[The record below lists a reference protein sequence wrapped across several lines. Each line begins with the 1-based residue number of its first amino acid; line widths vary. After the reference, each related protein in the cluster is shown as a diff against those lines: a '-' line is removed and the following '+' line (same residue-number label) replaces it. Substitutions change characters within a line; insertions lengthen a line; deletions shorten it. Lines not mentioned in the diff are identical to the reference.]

1 MNRERNVMAYDFPTL
16 ARRQPIIRKGVSR
29 RFMIG
34 LSIGAVVASTFDK
47 SVFASGPRKLVV
59 LGDSLSA
66 GYELP
71 PDAAYP
77 SQLEAALKGKG
88 LSVVVENAGVSGDTS
103 SGGLDRLDW
112 SVADGTSGVIVALG
126 ANDALRGIDPAITR
140 QNIETMITKLKTRKI
155 AVFLIGMV
163 APPNNG
169 EAYGKAFNALYAE
182 LAAKHGV
189 PLYPFFL
196 DGVMTV
202 PGMQLPDGMHPTREG
217 VAEMVKRTQPMIET
231 WLAAMQ

>member
-1 MNRERNVMAYDFPTL
+1 MAYGLSTVTGH
-16 ARRQPIIRKGVSR
+16 QPIIRKDVSR
-29 RFMIG
+29 RFLLG
-34 LSIGAVVASTFDK
+34 LAVGGIWLGSAFTSVHSIS
-47 SVFASGPRKLVV
+47 PRKLVV

-77 SQLEAALKGKG
+77 SQLEAALKSKG
-88 LSVVVENAGVSGDTS
+88 LSVAVENAGVSGDTS
-103 SGGLDRLDW
+103 SGGLDRADW
-112 SVADGTSGVIVALG
+112 SVADGTSGVILALG

-140 QNIETMITKLKTRKI
+140 QNIEAIIGKLKARKI

-169 EAYGKAFNALYAE
+169 EAYGKAFNALYPE

-231 WLAAMQ
+231 WLATIQ